1 MSGLI
6 LIAFSTLGVFTFP
19 PAAATNIV
27 QEHANIQRRR
37 IVLVR
42 TPEVA
47 RLFPKRKTAIVTY
60 PVISGLRPDVLKK
73 VRALLRFKNIFD
85 YSLADYRNDAWLSE
99 FSYVVNH
106 NADSLLDLT
115 FTQTGL
121 AAYPDEQ
128 SRHYLI
134 DLRSGEVVTAAD
146 AFQGDKLSLVTAQVD
161 AELQKEIAK
170 LRRDNSASTDRD
182 QDEKTSVNDAYDVL
196 KFELKDL
203 ANFSVSKSGI
213 TFLYDAGFPH
223 VIKALE
229 PRGRY
234 FFSYDQLKPYIRSDG
249 PLGQFV
255 R

>member
-6 LIAFSTLGVFTFP
+6 LIAFFTLGVFTFP
-19 PAAATNIV
+19 PAAANVV

-37 IVLVR
+37 TVLVR
-42 TPEVA
+42 PPEVA

-60 PVISGLRPDVLKK
+60 PVITGLRPEVLKK

-85 YSLADYRNDAWLSE
+85 YSLAEYRNDAWLSE
-99 FSYVVNH
+99 FSYLVNY

-128 SRHYLI
+128 SKHYLI
-134 DLRSGEVVTAAD
+134 DLRTGEVVTAAA

-203 ANFSVSKSGI
+203 DNFSVSKSGI

-234 FFSYDQLKPYIRSDG
+234 FFSYDRLKPYIRSDG